1 MSSNA
6 SDTSKNEDTSSM
18 KKKSSKDKGTPK
30 IDFKDPRFWSW
41 FFKEWVLT
49 VGLAFAVAFFFRSM
63 VASPRHIPTGSMIPT
78 IKIGEFIFVNMFKYD
93 WHIPYTRQVM
103 LHRADPQRGEIVVFE
118 YPEDPDKD
126 FIKRVIGL
134 PGDTIELRDK
144 RVIVNGT
151 PLPLEVVE
159 EREILEDLKYDPSRI
174 TLFRETNGGKTY
186 YVMHLNDG
194 MSGNFGPVTVPAGYY
209 FVMGDNRDDSYDSRM
224 WGPLKREKIFGSGSF
239 TWLSVDTAHPPWI
252 RWNRLFKV
260 LN

>member
-1 MSSNA
+1 MA
-6 SDTSKNEDTSSM
+6 QKPAKDSDDTSSM
-18 KKKSSKDKGTPK
+18 KKKSAKARTMPK
-30 IDFKDPRFWSW
+30 MDFKDPRFWSW

-63 VASPRHIPTGSMIPT
+63 IASPRHIPTGSMIPT

-93 WHIPYTRQVM
+93 WHIPYTRQV
-103 LHRADPQRGEIVVFE
+103 LSQRADPNRGEIVVFE

-126 FIKRVIGL
+126 FIKRVIGI

-144 RVIVNGT
+144 RVILNGT
-151 PLPLEVVE
+151 PLLLEPVE
-159 EREILEDLKYDPSRI
+159 DREILEDLKYDSSRI
-174 TLFRETNGGKTY
+174 SLFRETNGEKTY

-194 MSGNFGPVTVPAGYY
+194 MVGNFGPVTIPAGYY

-224 WGPLKREKIFGSGSF
+224 WGPLNRDKIFGSGSF
-239 TWLSVDTAHPPWI
+239 TWLSIDTGHAPWI